1 MIVSPTP
8 SKSGLYVNIASWT
21 DPLVN
26 DERKY
31 DRLYVPE
38 FGTKKGLKVVVS
50 VLPEAGITGIGD

>member
-26 DERKY
+26 EERIY
-31 DRLYVPE
+31 VRLYVPA
-38 FGTKKGLKVVVS
+38 FGTKNRLKVVVS
-50 VLPEAGITGIGD
+50 VLPDAGITGIGD